1 MIRRIVVSSDRCQDL
16 IDYLETMRLPEVSS
30 KTKDM
35 PLEHEEKKDD
45 ESSLP
50 QIDRRNDSS
59 RYLANVPYLIYDENN
74 DTIISRTTKGI
85 NEGELNP
92 YEVNWMEVTLY
103 ENNFV
108 KQLLKS
114 IHSDFLM
121 DVAQAIDDEEARHTR
136 EDGQFTTVTSDSYG
150 TGQGIPFWYSYTI
163 DNWNNDNDSISAKS
177 IAEGILDQRNKA
189 EAYRKKIKEKTNVHI
204 PELNKQ
210 IVEII
215 DDPESHL
222 HINMKEGIIDQSV
235 EDEINALKK
244 ECEEWKRKYEEA
256 TTNEPEKAFNAQ
268 NGNPC
273 FTNRQMG
280 ILLTAV
286 GRITEKDN
294 PPGKT
299 TLGEVVEK
307 ISGYKST
314 TASTR
319 MRGTMP
325 ESDIKAVVAAIE
337 SKFPN
342 LASEVS
348 KI

>member
-1 MIRRIVVSSDRCQDL
+1 M
-16 IDYLETMRLPEVSS
+16 
-30 KTKDM
+30 
-35 PLEHEEKKDD
+35 
-45 ESSLP
+45 
-50 QIDRRNDSS
+50 
-59 RYLANVPYLIYDENN
+59 
-74 DTIISRTTKGI
+74 
-85 NEGELNP
+85 
-92 YEVNWMEVTLY
+92 
-103 ENNFV
+103 
-108 KQLLKS
+108 
-114 IHSDFLM
+114 
-121 DVAQAIDDEEARHTR
+121 
-136 EDGQFTTVTSDSYG
+136 
-150 TGQGIPFWYSYTI
+150 
-163 DNWNNDNDSISAKS
+163 
-177 IAEGILDQRNKA
+177 
-189 EAYRKKIKEKTNVHI
+189 HI